1 MSPFQNAG
9 VAYKAQA
16 VETAGP
22 AQLVIMLYDGA
33 IAAIARAEN
42 ALDNPA
48 TTTIEEVN
56 RELTK
61 AQDILTELMLSL
73 DHERGGPI
81 AGNLSG
87 IYQFCIDMLTD
98 ANIEKSNRN
107 LPGVKQHLMYLRE
120 AFAAA
125 AAAVAGGD
133 AA

>member
-1 MSPFQNAG
+1 MSPYQNAG